1 MAVYDSINLSETFDF
16 ARGRRYWRAVL
27 VMCLEQCWAM
37 FPAAGAGELRSR
49 KPTVHDRS
57 DSFTLTFQR
66 VAQFSR
72 PNGPGSEKG

>member
-27 VMCLEQCWAM
+27 VMCLEQCWAKL
-37 FPAAGAGELRSR
+37 PAASGAGELRSR
-49 KPTVHDRS
+49 EPPNVRR

-66 VAQFSR
+66 IDQFS
-72 PNGPGSEKG
+72 GPDGASSKEG